1 MISQRTFHGVPA
13 SVTQAR
19 RFVVEVLRDIE
30 PEVVEDAVMM
40 VSELATNA
48 VRHAQSMF
56 TVMVERSPQQVRISV
71 SDAGLGRP
79 TMRSPRPEE
88 ATGRGLCIVQVL
100 ADSWGVTT
108 HDGFGKT
115 VWFSLAAVARS
126 A

>member
-48 VRHAQSMF
+48 VR
-56 TVMVERSPQQVRISV
+56 QQVRISV